1 MFSMYQN
8 NGSNNYNINSV
19 TDLENSAGALASYNQ
34 AITNNVSSLE
44 YVMKAVQANWENE
57 NGQDLQ
63 STIQNLNDAIAV
75 LENEIQPLLKNYVEN
90 LYNIANE
97 TKSHQRASIF

>member
-19 TDLENSAGALASYNQ
+19 TDLENS
-34 AITNNVSSLE
+34 VSSLE

-75 LENEIQPLLKNYVEN
+75 LENEIQPLLKNYVET

-97 TKSHQRASIF
+97 TKSHQSASIF